1 MPKKAIDN
9 FLIVLVPLKK
19 SCARALCFFGGISI
33 MFFSSGVVFFLA
45 FLASLASIASL
56 ALVWHFSFFL
66 NSFSFKSLVSKTSY
80 PLENFFS
87 GGVN

>member
-1 MPKKAIDN
+1 M
-9 FLIVLVPLKK
+9 L
-19 SCARALCFFGGISI
+19 
-33 MFFSSGVVFFLA
+33 FSSGVVFFLA

-56 ALVWHFSFFL
+56 ALVGRFSFFL

-80 PLENFFS
+80 PLEDFFS